1 MTKDYGCKRGGKKG
15 KKKRKKK
22 KGMWQ
27 VVNEMCERVDVR
39 QIRKINVSYTCQYV
53 VLNWCVFCPLLL
65 RVIVKQIWKHYW
77 SVWIGNIFSH
87 LTLK

>member
-1 MTKDYGCKRGGKKG
+1 MTKDYGRKRGGKKG

-39 QIRKINVSYTCQYV
+39 
-53 VLNWCVFCPLLL
+53 
-65 RVIVKQIWKHYW
+65 
-77 SVWIGNIFSH
+77 
-87 LTLK
+87 